1 MYMKKDQSLY
11 TSVIALIST
20 ILNSIVITQVL
31 TTMLHSITFM
41 AVM

>member
-1 MYMKKDQSLY
+1 MKKDQSFY

-20 ILNSIVITQVL
+20 ILKSIVITQVL
-31 TTMLHSITFM
+31 TTILNSITFM